1 MLSFYSVCERQRSS
15 WKPQLCTWLS
25 TFDLFVSLSIQ
36 FFSFFLVMCTL
47 YLRHNRR
54 HGDIA
59 INIGSCFQET
69 RTADFHRLG
78 FLECS
83 STTSTLSIAHF
94 HFKESS
100 RNLHSKGG
108 DLPTL
113 SPILIPFPFQATL
126 VVPSVGV
133 WLFQKREGL
142 AQASD
147 FCGFWN
153 QLESFP

>member
-1 MLSFYSVCERQRSS
+1 M
-15 WKPQLCTWLS
+15 WKTEKFLEASTLHLAQHCWSLCIFVDS
-25 TFDLFVSLSIQ
+25 ILF
-36 FFSFFLVMCTL
+36 FFLVMCTL
-47 YLRHNRR
+47 YSRHNRR

-59 INIGSCFQET
+59 INIGSCFQGT
-69 RTADFHRLG
+69 RTADFPHLG
-78 FLECS
+78 FLERS
-83 STTSTLSIAHF
+83 STTSTLSIVRF

-100 RNLHSKGG
+100 CNLHSKGG

-113 SPILIPFPFQATL
+113 SPILIPLPFQATL

-147 FCGFWN
+147 FCGIWK
-153 QLESFP
+153 QQESFPR